1 MPVSQVAPCWR
12 LFFRKYVMKPLH
24 ALTALIL
31 VGTSMNSF
39 AATPSE
45 VSALASPNSSQN
57 PGQQIQCTAPAEP
70 AQLDELRSLTDGRLA
85 FKVSTFS
92 QAYAGIADPTDP
104 KHSIEKQVL
113 ALQGQKYFC
122 LQD

>member
-12 LFFRKYVMKPLH
+12 LFFRKYVMTPLH
-24 ALTALIL
+24 ALTALVL
-31 VGTSMNSF
+31 TASSMT
-39 AATPSE
+39 AIATTASE
-45 VSALASPNSSQN
+45 VASVASANSSSN
-57 PGQQIQCTAPAEP
+57 PGQHIQCAAPSEP

-104 KHSIEKQVL
+104 KHSMEKQVL
-113 ALQGQKYFC
+113 ALQGQRHFC

>member
-1 MPVSQVAPCWR
+1 
-12 LFFRKYVMKPLH
+12 MKPLH
-24 ALTALIL
+24 ALTALVL
-31 VGTSMNSF
+31 TASSMTAI
-39 AATPSE
+39 AATASE
-45 VSALASPNSSQN
+45 VASVASANSSPN
-57 PGQQIQCTAPAEP
+57 PGQHIQCAAPSEP

-104 KHSIEKQVL
+104 KHSMEKQVL

-122 LQD
+122 LRD